1 MTQNRISRVAMAL
14 SSAVVLSLIAAV
26 PPVAANSIG
35 DVEGARAKERSGYY
49 TTRQDRE
56 MLRRYGRSDEG
67 HGYRYRDD
75 DYGYDDGPY
84 GGVSIYVGPRHGYD
98 DRYRY

>member
-1 MTQNRISRVAMAL
+1 MKHDRISRALTAL
-14 SSAVVLSLIAAV
+14 SSTAVLALIATAT
-26 PPVAANSIG
+26 PAAANSIS
-35 DVEGARAKERSGYY
+35 DVENARAKDRAGYS

-56 MLRRYGRSDEG
+56 MLRRYGRNDG
-67 HGYRYRDD
+67 GYGYRYRD

-84 GGVSIYVGPRHGYD
+84 GGVSIYIGPRHHYY